1 MKPAW
6 LVARWEYLI
15 RVRSKLFLF
24 STLLMPLLILG
35 TVFIPLLLL
44 QQETSPVMTYA
55 VIGESEQWGEE
66 ISRYV
71 DEVYRSPDDSPL
83 YLRYPIPAQSIAE
96 QKQLARFLQQES
108 IIAAYLLLSD
118 DFDQS
123 GEAEYHGGGLGRRL
137 EEEQLRHALQVVW
150 TRVASRRYQVDPE
163 VREVMERD
171 IQWKSRPRTGESEA
185 VADEVQIFL
194 APILHVL
201 ILFFAIF
208 LASQM
213 LMRSI
218 ITERS
223 NRVIEILL
231 SSISAK
237 DLMTGKILG
246 LGLVGL
252 TQLAVYLLVAFSIG
266 KLGGLEM
273 FGPEKVGYFL
283 VYAVLGYFFFAA
295 VFAAL
300 GSMFETEQE
309 AQQVAGLL
317 SLIPILPLVFS
328 VYVMT
333 RPDAMLVRIAS
344 IVPPLTPFLM
354 IIRIS
359 VSQVPWWE
367 ILTTTIVLAIFTFLI
382 MRWSGSIF
390 RATILRPGRV
400 FRFTR
405 ISRWLKVS

>member
-1 MKPAW
+1 M
-6 LVARWEYLI
+6 
-15 RVRSKLFLF
+15 
-24 STLLMPLLILG
+24 
-35 TVFIPLLLL
+35 
-44 QQETSPVMTYA
+44 
-55 VIGESEQWGEE
+55 IGG
-66 ISRYV
+66 YV
-71 DEVYRSPDDSPL
+71 DATYRAPNGSPL
-83 YLRYPIPAQSIAE
+83 YYHYPIPARNNVERE
-96 QKQLARFLQQES
+96 QQAHLLLQEG
-108 IIAAYLLLSD
+108 ILEAYLLLSD
-118 DFDQS
+118 DFDLS
-123 GEAEYHGGGLGRRL
+123 GEVEYHGRRLGRRM
-137 EEEQLRHALQVVW
+137 EEEQLRHAVQVVW
-150 TRVASRRYQVDPE
+150 TRNAIQLHQPDQL
-163 VREVMERD
+163 VREVLKRD
-171 IQWKSRPRTGESEA
+171 VQWSSAPRAGESEV
-185 VADEVQIFL
+185 VADEVRMFL

-252 TQLAVYLLVAFSIG
+252 TQLAVYLLVAFGIG
-266 KLGGLEM
+266 KLGGMEM
-273 FGPEKVGYFL
+273 FGPERMGYFL
-283 VYAVLGYFFFAA
+283 VYAILGYFFFAA
-295 VFAAL
+295 IFAAL

-333 RPDAMLVRIAS
+333 RPDDMLVRVAS
-344 IVPPLTPFLM
+344 VVPPLTPFLM

-367 ILTTTIVLAIFTFLI
+367 ILTTIILLAISTFLI
-382 MRWSGSIF
+382 MRWAGSIF
-390 RATILRPGRV
+390 RATILHPGRV
-400 FRFTR
+400 FRVAF